1 MRAAIRLLLPLVL
14 FVVIPLYGQDSVEH
28 PVILSVGG
36 DDFGATSV
44 NGLAVGF
51 ALYGPYCH
59 VTISARLNN
68 GGGFAGYA
76 SSIAYLM
83 RAIGPDATHRDQVAR
98 VAFDLPPQFD
108 GRFDLFTDI
117 ELPAGDYWLVL
128 VNPPGR
134 FSYTNWS
141 VSAPLALFKSNG
153 ARYIGTT
160 STSPRTLAEYPPSSV
175 FGATYSG
182 FGYQFAVTGEPG
194 VAHPDDPPRPRHS
207 HAETDAGRADVRSGS
222 GLQFSAEERVASQR
236 ASNYD

>member
-1 MRAAIRLLLPLVL
+1 MSMRAAIRLLLPLVM
-14 FVVIPLYGQDSVEH
+14 FVVVPLYAQDAGQDSAED

-51 ALYGPYCH
+51 ALDGPYCH
-59 VTISARLNN
+59 VTVSARLNN

-83 RAIGPDATHRDQVAR
+83 RTIGPDATHRDQVAR

-141 VSAPLALFKSNG
+141 VSAPLALFRSNG

-160 STSPRTLAEYPPSSV
+160 STSPKTMAEYPPSSV
-175 FGATYSG
+175 FGGTYSG

-194 VAHPDDPPRPRHS
+194 LPDPSDRRPR
-207 HAETDAGRADVRSGS
+207 RAP
-222 GLQFSAEERVASQR
+222 
-236 ASNYD
+236 